1 MLSTTISIALIVTL
15 LINAIFWGTFG
26 HKAHCRVAKALGI
39 VCVRHTYHKI
49 IGAVCAFL
57 AAILAVKLYF

>member
-1 MLSTTISIALIVTL
+1 MTILPLVIIVIL

-26 HKAHCRVAKALGI
+26 HKAHCRVAKAMGI